1 MTICTNCGQENATDA
16 LFCSRCGRPLDRA
29 PRSTREER
37 KVVTVVFCDLVDF
50 TSRAERLDP
59 EEVRAIQ
66 APYYR
71 HVRAELEHHGGTVEK
86 FIGDAVMAL
95 FGAPSAHED
104 DPERAVRAALAIRD
118 WVAVDGELQ
127 VRIAVTTGEALVHLE
142 AQPLTGEGMA
152 AGDVVN
158 TAARLQAAA
167 PENGVLID
175 EATYRTTQDV
185 VEFRGPKHVSVK
197 GKLEPV
203 AVWEA
208 VRTLA
213 PIRPTRMPRAPF
225 VGREHERALMSD
237 AFASAVTGSSTQ
249 LVTLVGVPGIGK
261 SRLVHE
267 LRIAIERDGAS
278 VTWLHGRS
286 LPYGAGVTMWA
297 LGEILKD
304 YASILESDGDE
315 EADEKLRRAVS
326 STVDATDATWVHA
339 HLRPLVVPSSE
350 GEVGD
355 RRAEAFAAWRRFFET
370 MAARKP
376 LVLVLEDVHWAD
388 DALLDFVEYLVEWA
402 TDAPLLVLATA
413 RPELLERRQGW
424 NVPRPGTQTVMLAP
438 LSDADAIR
446 LLASLLERPL
456 LETEMQ
462 ATLLTQAA
470 GNPLYAEEYVR
481 LLAAHGSV
489 EPGRAPDTVQGIIAA
504 RIDGLSVEAKALL
517 QDAAVVGKVFW
528 SGGVGVLA
536 GTDRWAVEERLRT
549 LERSELLQR
558 ERQSAVAGET
568 QYTFLH
574 DLIRDVAY
582 GEIPHSERSDK
593 HLRAAAWIESLS
605 RPEDQAELLAHHYV
619 SALDYAPVEG
629 GTRAGLA
636 EQARFAL
643 RDAGDRAFTL
653 NAFVQAARLYSD
665 TLALWPSDDP
675 ERPRLLFQY
684 ASALHVA
691 GDAAQE
697 QLLEDAR
704 DALLA
709 VSDIETAAEAEAQ
722 LAAMWWYRG
731 RGDLAEQSAR
741 RAVSLVRDRPPSAA
755 KVRSLAALARLRMF
769 AQHNKDAIQIGG
781 EALTIAKALGLHEL
795 HADLLVTVGTA
806 SWQAG
811 DPAGESDLEQGL
823 DIALAHGALQV
834 AGRAYN
840 NLAGVMAAK
849 GDFTRRV
856 ELVAEAMRLAE
867 QLGQASVLRH
877 LQAQTFHGLS
887 DRGQWDEA
895 LRVADEFI
903 AECESGSPHVS
914 ESNVRWGRAYIHL
927 ARGDEE
933 AALTGWE
940 LSLAIAR
947 GSGIPDDVVSS
958 LAFGSC
964 LYMQLGRLSEAQALA
979 DELLAYDADLVA
991 VHGLGLAWV
1000 ANRIGRGAQLRAKLD
1015 AAQSFRPWFRS
1026 IADLLLAG
1034 DLAKLADLAREWGM
1048 DAIEAEARL
1057 NAARDLTER
1066 GRYGEADEQL
1076 KQAMAF
1082 YRTVGATLYIR
1093 EAQAV
1098 AAMRAHD

>member
-1 MTICTNCGQENATDA
+1 VTRCTSCGQENASDSR
-16 LFCSRCGRPLDRA
+16 FCSRCGGLLA
-29 PRSTREER
+29 HTLFREER
-37 KVVTVVFCDLVDF
+37 KVVTVIFCDLVDF

-59 EEVRAIQ
+59 EDVRALQ

-95 FGAPSAHED
+95 FGAPAAHED

-118 WVAVDGELQ
+118 WVTEQGDLR
-127 VRIAVTTGEALVHLE
+127 VRIAVTTGEALIHLE

-167 PENGVLID
+167 PENGVLTD
-175 EATYRTTQDV
+175 EATYRATEEV
-185 VEFRGPKHVSVK
+185 IEYRGAKRVSVK
-197 GKLEPV
+197 GKVEPV

-208 VRTLA
+208 VRALV
-213 PIRPTRMPRAPF
+213 PIRPMRKPRAPF
-225 VGREHERALMSD
+225 VGRRHEQAVLRD
-237 AFASAVTGSSTQ
+237 AFATALAGDSTQ
-249 LVTLVGVPGIGK
+249 LVTIVGVPGIGK
-261 SRLVHE
+261 SRLVQE
-267 LRIAIERDGAS
+267 LRRAVEGEYAS
-278 VTWLHGRS
+278 VTWLQGRS

-297 LGEILKD
+297 LGEIVKAH
-304 YASILESDGDE
+304 ASILESDGDE
-315 EADEKLRRAVS
+315 DADEKLRRTVS
-326 STVDATDATWVHA
+326 NTVGDGTEATWVHA
-339 HLRPLVVPSSE
+339 HLRPLVMPSGA

-355 RRAEAFAAWRRFFET
+355 RRAEAFAAWRRFFEAL
-370 MAARKP
+370 AAQRP
-376 LVLVLEDVHWAD
+376 VVLVLEDVHWAD

-402 TDAPLLVLATA
+402 TDAPLFVLATA
-413 RPELLERRQGW
+413 RPELLDRRPGW
-424 NVPRPGTQTVMLAP
+424 NSSRPDLKAVMLAP
-438 LSDADAIR
+438 LSDEETTR

-456 LETEMQ
+456 LEAEIQ

-481 LLAAHGSV
+481 LLAAHQDNVG
-489 EPGRAPDTVQGIIAA
+489 PGRAPDTVQGIIAA
-504 RIDGLSVEAKALL
+504 RIDGLSVEQKTLL
-517 QDAAVVGKVFW
+517 QDAAVLGKVFW

-536 GTDRWAVEERLRT
+536 GRDRWAVESRLLA

-568 QYTFLH
+568 QYAFLH

-582 GEIPHSERSDK
+582 GEIPHAERSDK
-593 HLRAAAWIESLS
+593 HLRAAEWIDSLS
-605 RPEDQAELLAHHYV
+605 RPEDHAELLAHHYV
-619 SALDYAPVEG
+619 SALDYAPVDS
-629 GTRAGLA
+629 GTRAGLT

-643 RDAGDRAFTL
+643 RDAGDRAFSL
-653 NAFVQAARLYSD
+653 NAFAQAARLYSD

-697 QLLEDAR
+697 EMLEEAR

-731 RGDLAEQSAR
+731 RGDLADQSAR

-755 KVRSLAALARLRMF
+755 KVRSLAALARLRML
-769 AQHNKDAIQIGG
+769 AQDSKDAIQVGG
-781 EALTIAKALGLHEL
+781 EALTIATALGLHEL
-795 HADLLVTVGTA
+795 RADLLVTVGTA
-806 SWQAG
+806 SWHAG

-823 DIALAHGALQV
+823 DLALTHGALRV

-856 ELVAEAMRLAE
+856 ELVAEALRLAE
-867 QLGQASVLRH
+867 QLGEASVLRH

-940 LSLAIAR
+940 FSLAIAR
-947 GSGIPDDVVSS
+947 RSEIPDDVVSS
-958 LAFGSC
+958 LAFGAC
-964 LYMQLGRLSEAQALA
+964 LYLQLGRLAEAQALA
-979 DELLAYDADLVA
+979 DEILAYDADEVA

-1000 ANRIGRGAQLRAKLD
+1000 ANRIGRGAQLRAKFD
-1015 AAQSFRPWFRS
+1015 AARPFRPWFRS

-1034 DLAKLADLAREWGM
+1034 DLAKVADLAREWGM
-1048 DAIEAEARL
+1048 YAIEAEARL
-1057 NAARDLTER
+1057 SAARDLTEL
-1066 GRYGEADEQL
+1066 GRYEEADEQL
-1076 KQAMAF
+1076 ERALAF
-1082 YRTVGATLYIR
+1082 YRTVGATRYIQ
-1093 EAQAV
+1093 EAQAM
-1098 AAMRAHD
+1098 AAMGAHD